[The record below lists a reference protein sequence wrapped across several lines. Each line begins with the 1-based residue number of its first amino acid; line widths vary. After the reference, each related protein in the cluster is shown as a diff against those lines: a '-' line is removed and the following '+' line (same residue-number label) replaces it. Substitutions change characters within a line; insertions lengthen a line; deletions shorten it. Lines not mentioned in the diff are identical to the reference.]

1 MTAPKRKLSLHL
13 FLGLAAIGMLS
24 AYQARAAESATQNA
38 VPVVCEIRGQVAGLK
53 EVSIGGETP
62 TTLAGTETHIY
73 VSVLERAPRYKQH
86 AGSAPC
92 VRHQEKELRTYK
104 LCSPIRVQQGDL
116 INGTEGTN
124 TGPTSPVG
132 CLFDLVVVSK
142 K

>member
-1 MTAPKRKLSLHL
+1 MTALKRKLSLHIC
-13 FLGLAAIGMLS
+13 LGLAVIGMLS
-24 AYQARAAESATQNA
+24 AFQARAAESATQNA
-38 VPVVCEIRGQVAGLK
+38 APVVCEIRGQVAGLK
-53 EVSIGGETP
+53 EVAIGDTP
-62 TTLAGTETHIY
+62 TTFAGTETHIY
-73 VSVLERAPRYKQH
+73 VSVLERAPRYKKH
-86 AGSAPC
+86 VESAPC